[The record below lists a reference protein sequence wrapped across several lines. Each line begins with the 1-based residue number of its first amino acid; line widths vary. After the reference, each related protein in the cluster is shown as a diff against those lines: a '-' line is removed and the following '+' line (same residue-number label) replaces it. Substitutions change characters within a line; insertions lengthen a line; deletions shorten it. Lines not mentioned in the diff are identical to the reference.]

1 MLTFLYSVQV
11 CTKNVSVKIINE
23 QFVLSFD
30 NLCPQFGASV
40 SVRIEANFPNGRNT
54 FNKKIYLN
62 ENRSGSGT
70 INCSNAQWGMSCE
83 ETIRGLKQNFEADV
97 SFRGANQQVDNY
109 YDIIVDVDTK
119 SGLNLGLIIGCS
131 VGAVIIAVAVV
142 VGFVVYKKKHSYTKQ
157 VNDGQRMTIQ
167 NAPETM

>member
-54 FNKKIYLN
+54 FNKKIFLN

-83 ETIRGLKQNFEADV
+83 ETIRGLKQNFEADFSFV
-97 SFRGANQQVDNY
+97 TQVLLLRLLWDWIFQFCPGFSQSRDDQIQPAPGFLRELSFRFLLVRK
-109 YDIIVDVDTK
+109 IFR
-119 SGLNLGLIIGCS
+119 
-131 VGAVIIAVAVV
+131 
-142 VGFVVYKKKHSYTKQ
+142 GFYI
-157 VNDGQRMTIQ
+157 N
-167 NAPETM
+167 